1 MCALHIHVVFEG
13 HWHACKRAKLIEI
26 TGGKR
31 VIDEL
36 RGSKRRFRGEFEI
49 GMHRRV
55 GFRNMID
62 ARLSDLACGEIARFK
77 ALLYLC
83 CIHRSEVH
91 AIHLRQGSQGSRS
104 NRLLASVRSRA
115 PFLAKS
121 SSAPRRRASRS
132 QVRRSDGT
140 WARPPSR
147 SMLGNG
153 FAGCSMM
160 LFRSTVIAATSS
172 SVIPMRVYV
181 AISRASFSVTCSAI
195 AILILASVSLPQRA
209 KHALTGHLLT
219 VIHHNKSCRAT

>member
-36 RGSKRRFRGEFEI
+36 RGSKRRFWGEF
-49 GMHRRV
+49 
-55 GFRNMID
+55 
-62 ARLSDLACGEIARFK
+62 
-77 ALLYLC
+77 
-83 CIHRSEVH
+83 
-91 AIHLRQGSQGSRS
+91 
-104 NRLLASVRSRA
+104 
-115 PFLAKS
+115 
-121 SSAPRRRASRS
+121 
-132 QVRRSDGT
+132 
-140 WARPPSR
+140 
-147 SMLGNG
+147 
-153 FAGCSMM
+153 
-160 LFRSTVIAATSS
+160 AATSS

-181 AISRASFSVTCSAI
+181 AISRTSFSVTCSAI